1 LVRATRNAVIR
12 RAATLVV
19 LARVERAIDGA
30 GTAVATLQIT
40 GLLDSLESNYGALDP
55 VAPTDPYEFLVWWHC
70 GYPASEERCSKGWA
84 SLTRE
89 VGIAPKRLIFASTAK
104 LVGVLKA
111 GGMVPDLRAAR
122 VKEIAERVQEEYGGD
137 LRSAL
142 SRLSVPQARKALKA
156 FPGIGNP
163 GADRILLFSRLSPV
177 AAVPS
182 ACPYVLVRVLQ
193 GPEGPKYVAVYAAAQ
208 QTLNTL
214 PATVDERIRAY
225 LLVARHGHELCKRS
239 NPLCERCPL
248 RAQCAF
254 ATRSKNQ

>member
-1 LVRATRNAVIR
+1 MA
-12 RAATLVV
+12 
-19 LARVERAIDGA
+19 LARIERAIDGA
-30 GTAVATLQIT
+30 GTAVATLRIT
-40 GLLDSLESNYGALDP
+40 DILDSLESNYGALDP
-55 VAPTDPYEFLVWWHC
+55 AAPTDPYEFLIWWHC

-89 VGIAPKRLIFASTAK
+89 IGIAPKQLTNASTAK
-104 LVGVLKA
+104 LVRALKA

-122 VKEIAERVQEEYGGD
+122 LKEIAERVQEEYGGD

-142 SRLSVPQARKALKA
+142 SRLSAPQARKALKA

-193 GPEGPKYVAVYAAAQ
+193 GPEGQKYVAIYAAAQ
-208 QTLNTL
+208 QMLNTL
-214 PATVDERIRAY
+214 PATFDERIRGY

-239 NPLCERCPL
+239 IPLCDRCPL
-248 RAQCAF
+248 RARCAF
-254 ATRSKNQ
+254 ANRSKNQ

>member
-1 LVRATRNAVIR
+1 MATPRIS
-12 RAATLVV
+12 
-19 LARVERAIDGA
+19 D
-30 GTAVATLQIT
+30 
-40 GLLDSLESNYGALDP
+40 LLDSLESNYGALDP
-55 VAPTDPYEFLVWWHC
+55 AAPTDPYEFLIWWHC

-89 VGIAPKRLIFASTAK
+89 VGIAPKQLTAASTAK
-104 LVGVLKA
+104 LVGALKA
-111 GGMVPDLRAAR
+111 GGMVPDLRASR
-122 VKEIAERVQEEYGGD
+122 LKEIAAAVQGQYGGD
-137 LRSAL
+137 LRTAL
-142 SRLSVPQARKALKA
+142 SRLSAPQARKALKA

-177 AAVPS
+177 AAIPS

-193 GPEGPKYVAVYAAAQ
+193 GPEGPKYVTVYAAAQ
-208 QTLNTL
+208 QMLNTL

-254 ATRSKNQ
+254 ANRSKNQ

>member
-1 LVRATRNAVIR
+1 
-12 RAATLVV
+12 V
-19 LARVERAIDGA
+19 LARRERTIDGA
-30 GTAVATLQIT
+30 GTAVATLRIT
-40 GLLDSLESNYGALDP
+40 DLLDALESNYGALDP
-55 VAPTDPYEFLVWWHC
+55 AAPTDPYEFLVWWHC

-84 SLTRE
+84 ALTRD
-89 VGIAPKRLIFASTAK
+89 VGIAPKRLISASTAK
-104 LVGVLKA
+104 LAGALKA

-122 VKEIAERVQEEYGGD
+122 LKEIAELVREEYGGD

-142 SRLSVPQARKALKA
+142 SRLSVPQARKALKT

-193 GPEGPKYVAVYAAAQ
+193 GPEGPKYVTVYAAAQ
-208 QTLNTL
+208 QMLNTL

-254 ATRSKNQ
+254 ANRSKNQ

>member
-1 LVRATRNAVIR
+1 
-12 RAATLVV
+12 
-19 LARVERAIDGA
+19 
-30 GTAVATLQIT
+30 VATLRISD
-40 GLLDSLESNYGALDP
+40 LLDSLESNYGALDP
-55 VAPTDPYEFLVWWHC
+55 AAPTDPYEFLVWWHC

-84 SLTRE
+84 ALTRE
-89 VGIAPKRLIFASTAK
+89 VGIAPKDLISASTAK
-104 LVGVLKA
+104 IVGALKT

-122 VKEIAERVQEEYGGD
+122 LKEIAARIREEYDGD
-137 LRSAL
+137 LRAAL

-182 ACPYVLVRVLQ
+182 ACPHVLVRVLD
-193 GPEGPKYVAVYAAAQ
+193 GPEGPKYVATYAASQ
-208 QTLNTL
+208 RMLNTL
-214 PATVDERIRAY
+214 PATFEERIRGY

-248 RAQCAF
+248 RSRCAF
-254 ATRSKNQ
+254 ANRSKNQ